1 VKKRDVNTS
10 MGLMF
15 IAMGT
20 PPWLRGKTHYE
31 NYWGG
36 PFFAP
41 LAILIGLL
49 FLLGVF
55 THWRK
60 GTNFSSEKK

>member
-1 VKKRDVNTS
+1 
-10 MGLMF
+10 MF

-20 PPWLRGKTHYE
+20 LPWLRGKTHYE